1 MVEALADVALV
12 TTIPMA
18 YADNIR
24 QQTTINI
31 EARGKVMSGGGNNR
45 GVVVAVVTTATTA
58 VAVAGACLLQRLLRQ
73 LLPTLLLALVL
84 QLSRG
89 LLRGSAPSPALQWAA
104 PVAWVWR

>member
-1 MVEALADVALV
+1 MAKAVLAEEAVLMVEALADVALV

-58 VAVAGACLLQRLLRQ
+58 GAVGTQHSWWRQ
-73 LLPTLLLALVL
+73 
-84 QLSRG
+84 
-89 LLRGSAPSPALQWAA
+89 
-104 PVAWVWR
+104 

>member
-1 MVEALADVALV
+1 MVRASAAAEAVLAEKAVLMVEALADVALV

-58 VAVAGACLLQRLLRQ
+58 VAVAAATQQWWRQ
-73 LLPTLLLALVL
+73 PN
-84 QLSRG
+84 
-89 LLRGSAPSPALQWAA
+89 
-104 PVAWVWR
+104 